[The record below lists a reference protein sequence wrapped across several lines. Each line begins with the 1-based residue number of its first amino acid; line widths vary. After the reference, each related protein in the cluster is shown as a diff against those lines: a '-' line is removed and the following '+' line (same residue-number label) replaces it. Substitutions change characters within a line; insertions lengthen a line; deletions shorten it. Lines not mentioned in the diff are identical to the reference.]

1 MKQFISFVRKEFI
14 HILRDPRTLL
24 MLLVMPLAMVMILGY
39 LIRNDV
45 ADIRVAVLDHSKD
58 AVTAQQ
64 TERLASN
71 DYFIFCSEVQT
82 EAEAAELF
90 RKGEIDLVIVYGD
103 RFAERLL
110 HSQDASIQLLADGSE
125 PNQASMRVTYAQ
137 QVISSIRNEELGM
150 RNSFSDGLIPH
161 SSSLIPNL
169 KVTTRM
175 LFNPQQ
181 RSEMNF
187 VPGVVGIIMLLICC
201 MMTSVAIVREREM
214 GTMEILLASPLPIMS
229 IVLAKLTP
237 YIVISLFNL
246 ATLLCLSTWLM
257 NVPMVGSLLLYILVS
272 LLFVFVSL
280 MLGLFIS
287 CLVNTQLAALLL
299 SLLMIVPSIYFSD
312 MIFALASMPQPAQIA
327 GNIVPARW
335 FISASRKIMIEGLG
349 LQYVMKEIAILAI
362 EGIVLMFLSWKL
374 FKTRLE

>member
-1 MKQFISFVRKEFI
+1 MKQFLSFVRKEFI

-24 MLLVMPLAMVMILGY
+24 VLLVMPQAMVMILGY

-45 ADIRVAVLDHSKD
+45 TDIRVAILDHSKD
-58 AVTAQQ
+58 VITTQITQ
-64 TERLASN
+64 RLASN
-71 DYFIFCSEVQT
+71 NYFILCDELQT
-82 EAEAAELF
+82 EAEATELF
-90 RKGEIDLVIVYGD
+90 RKGEIDLVVVYGN
-103 RFAERLL
+103 RFADRLL
-110 HSQDASIQLLADGSE
+110 HSQDAVIQLLADGSE

-137 QVISSIRNEELGM
+137 QVIMTAQKELAA
-150 RNSFSDGLIPH
+150 
-161 SSSLIPNL
+161 
-169 KVTTRM
+169 KVSNRTNNHVSPKRISVNTRM

-214 GTMEILLASPLPIMS
+214 GTMEILLASPLSVIN

-237 YIVISLFNL
+237 YFAISLFNL
-246 ATLLCLSTWLM
+246 ATLLCLTTWVM
-257 NVPMVGSLLLYILVS
+257 DVPMAGSLLLYIFMS
-272 LLFVFVSL
+272 LLYVFVVL

-287 CLVNTQLAALLL
+287 CVVSTQLAALLL
-299 SLLMIVPSIYFSD
+299 SLLMIVPSLYFSD
-312 MIFALASMPQPAQIA
+312 MIFPLASMPEAAQVVS
-327 GNIVPARW
+327 NIVPARW

-349 LQYVMKEIAILAI
+349 LPYVVKEMGVLILQ
-362 EGIVLMFLSWKL
+362 GVLLMLLSWKL